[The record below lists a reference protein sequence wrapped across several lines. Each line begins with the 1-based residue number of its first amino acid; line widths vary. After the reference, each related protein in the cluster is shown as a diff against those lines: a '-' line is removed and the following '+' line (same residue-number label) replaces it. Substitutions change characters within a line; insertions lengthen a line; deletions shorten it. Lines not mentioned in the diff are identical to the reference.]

1 MKQLTKT
8 FESKLELGQMLK
20 FGFEFLLHIQPNLA
34 MAYIHTVCNGVI
46 QILWFVNPLIKQ
58 VSKCRLVPAECSS
71 IYGGS
76 NSFVPLKKPFE
87 LVVVESMEVL

>member
-1 MKQLTKT
+1 MISFAISFIPLPEQYAIMHEAGFLHGRSQL
-8 FESKLELGQMLK
+8 
-20 FGFEFLLHIQPNLA
+20 
-34 MAYIHTVCNGVI
+34 CNGVI
-46 QILWFVNPLIKQ
+46 QILWFVNLLIRQ

>member
-34 MAYIHTVCNGVI
+34 MAYIHMYGVI
-46 QILWFVNPLIKQ
+46 QILWFVNLLIRQ